1 MRSVLA
7 KSSLLSFPLADVA
20 VNRYEK
26 ERREDGFIQ
35 RRVCAGANPCVVVC
49 KEDGSK
55 VLLNGGPTSW
65 LHAVTEPSSESFLK
79 IALTDA
85 VYVGE
90 DTTQPRNVFVV
101 GSQEVE
107 SDYAEHRDWVAPM
120 SVFPALSAAEQSL
133 LSLALSLKQW
143 AALTPFCAR
152 CGSSMHSTDYGL
164 TRACTGCKNRIYPPV
179 VPAMIVAVLDGKG
192 SVIMSQR
199 LRPHKDARGKPM
211 RTVLSGFVAQGE
223 SMEETVVREVLEE
236 TGARVT
242 SLRYVGSQPWPTPYE
257 LMTCY
262 YAVAEDSPNL
272 VAEREELVQ
281 VRWMAKR
288 EVALM
293 LAGKHPEF
301 VTSAPTT
308 ATFPLL
314 EAWVTGRVDD
324 DGQPTPR
331 L

>member
-1 MRSVLA
+1 MEKVLA
-7 KSSLLSFPLADVA
+7 RSSLLSFPLGHTLV
-20 VNRYEK
+20 RLHEK
-26 ERREDGFIQ
+26 ERHAAAFFARC
-35 RRVCAGANPCVVVC
+35 VAPAAKPCAAVC
-49 KEDGSK
+49 KEDGSG
-55 VLLNGGPTSW
+55 VLVNGAVANW
-65 LHAVTEPSSESFLK
+65 LHPIPLHGGSSFLTVP
-79 IALTDA
+79 LSQT

-262 YAVAEDSPNL
+262 YAVAEDSPNITADADEL
-272 VAEREELVQ
+272 TSVHWVPKAE
-281 VRWMAKR
+281 VRQA
-288 EVALM
+288 
-293 LAGKHPEF
+293 LAGQHPDYAVVPDF
-301 VTSAPTT
+301 T
-308 ATFPLL
+308 AAHVLL
-314 EAWVTGRVDD
+314 SKWANGEVDD
-324 DGQPTPR
+324 RGQPTR
-331 L
+331 KE